1 MSFSFWHVSFQGGE
15 DPLER
20 RQPTPVFLPEESH
33 GQRRLAGYS
42 PWDCK
47 HRTRLKWLSMQAL
60 SLVFCALFVYN
71 SGVKHSALNVLMC
84 HNEKELCSLSH
95 ISLLLSYL
103 FSPTM
108 FHQKC
113 SENIFLKTYFL
124 FLFSFFTRASQI
136 ALVVKNLP
144 TNVGDI
150 RDSG

>member
-1 MSFSFWHVSFQGGE
+1 MFLSRVEKIPWRGGNPLQFSCLKNPMDREGWQATV
-15 DPLER
+15 
-20 RQPTPVFLPEESH
+20 H
-33 GQRRLAGYS
+33 GIANS
-42 PWDCK
+42 
-47 HRTRLKWLSMQAL
+47 RTRLKWLSMQAL
-60 SLVFCALFVYN
+60 SLMFCALFVYN

-136 ALVVKNLP
+136 ALVVKNLQ